1 MPEPTVTPDVAS
13 LDARLTAIEA
23 TVARLAVEMATLRA
37 ELHGAPRRL
46 ATASPPPRPSEG
58 ERRAATPDERL
69 LRELQRERETQGDPT
84 RHDPPRYDRRS
95 TVARHLEGQS
105 FESLLGRYGMLVL
118 ATVTA
123 LAAVGSFLGWAIA
136 HGLFGPIPRV
146 VLGTLA
152 AVGVMAGGYRLRRRE
167 RAFGSTLMALGLAM
181 LHVSAWAAGPSLH
194 LVPSAVAFAAVGV
207 VSWAMAVFAQGAGD
221 EPLWCAGFGGAAIAP
236 FVTSNGGGHASLLAA
251 YGAVVLVAGGY
262 ALASRPWR
270 IAGQILLLAA
280 ALYTAVLMTMP
291 ERELGPLFALALPL
305 VVCVAGVFPFAD
317 RALLRGRLRW
327 LALFALAAAA
337 RFAFSIGLPISHL
350 AMAMSIGAAGIVWL
364 VLCDRARHAPSAE
377 SIGAWIEGF
386 WLPLGFASLV
396 PVALDSDWSGTAI
409 SLGASAAVTFLAQ
422 MRRARGAERDALVGA
437 SVACALAALVAATH
451 DSLPGM
457 AIAVAAGA
465 LAFVGASVRW
475 PSWSWIAGAGA
486 ALVGASV
493 GTLVLLTDRVPYAYP
508 PFGTA
513 ESMAAGAVLA
523 AWFAVIWV
531 LPRSC
536 TALDSAAEG
545 SATDHVLVARSGAAP
560 WAFAFLWVHQEIAW
574 AVSPTVATLLR
585 VSYYALTSVVCVGIG
600 RWRDQAA
607 LRHVGLGLALVAGAT
622 ALYGAHGLSA
632 IAARVASYLVVSIFL
647 LAIAYWYRRRDDAPT
662 ELGAAPSE

>member
-1 MPEPTVTPDVAS
+1 MTEPTLTPDVAS

-23 TVARLAVEMATLRA
+23 SVARLAVEMATLRA

-46 ATASPPPRPSEG
+46 ATPSPAPARPA
-58 ERRAATPDERL
+58 ERATPDERL
-69 LRELQRERETQGDPT
+69 LRELQREREREPRSDGRPS
-84 RHDPPRYDRRS
+84 DPPRYDRRS
-95 TVARHLEGQS
+95 TMARRLEGQS
-105 FESLLGRYGMLVL
+105 FESLVGRYGMLVL

-136 HGLFGPIPRV
+136 HGLFGPVPRV

-152 AVGVMAGGYRLRRRE
+152 AIGVMTGGYRLRRRE

-194 LVPSAVAFAAVGV
+194 LVPSIVAFAAVGV
-207 VSWAMAVFAQGAGD
+207 VSWGLAVFAQGEGD

-270 IAGQILLLAA
+270 VAGRILLLAA
-280 ALYTAVLMTMP
+280 ALFTGVLMTMP
-291 ERELGPLFALALPL
+291 ERELGPVFALALPL

-317 RALLRGRLRW
+317 RELLRGRLRW

-337 RFAFSIGLPISHL
+337 RMAFSIGLPISHV
-350 AMAMSIGAAGIVWL
+350 AMAATIAGAGVVWL
-364 VLCDRARHAPSAE
+364 ALCDRARHAPSAE
-377 SIGAWIEGF
+377 SIGVWIEGF
-386 WLPLGFASLV
+386 WLPLGFATLV
-396 PVALDSDWSGTAI
+396 PVALDADWPGIAI
-409 SLGASAAVTFLAQ
+409 SLGGAALVTFLAQ
-422 MRRARGAERDALVGA
+422 MRRARGAERDALVGT

-451 DSLPGM
+451 DDLPIM
-457 AIAVAAGA
+457 AIVVAGA
-465 LAFVGASVRW
+465 SLAFVAASIRW
-475 PSWSWIAGAGA
+475 ASWSWIVGAGA

-493 GTLVLLTDRVPYAYP
+493 GTLAMLTDRVPYAYA

-513 ESMAAGAVLA
+513 ETLAAAGVLA
-523 AWFAVIWV
+523 AWFAANWI

-536 TALDSAAEG
+536 DALDGSDVG
-545 SATDHVLVARSGAAP
+545 SATEHVLVARARAAP
-560 WAFAFLWVHQEIAW
+560 WAFGFLWIHQEIAW

-647 LAIAYWYRRRDDAPT
+647 LAIAYWYRRRDDAPA
-662 ELGAAPSE
+662 ELGAAASE